1 VDEVTAYRKRRRA
14 SALVATTV
22 VLGAGFGVIAA
33 LPGAGPNSPRQVTLT
48 QVPPPAATA
57 GPDAGP
63 APATDAAESAAPIGG
78 VATAAEDPPATTS
91 ATGAAA
97 KAATTRPR
105 STAPTAT
112 NTIPT
117 GTVEERGA
125 AALALIT
132 YPWPRTGYSIV
143 FTGPNDGLLGLTDP
157 NSKRTTIYIRSTQ
170 SIKDI
175 ARVLAHEI
183 GHTVDFTMT
192 TDAERAEYR
201 RIRGLDNRAW
211 YPNCNG
217 CSDYSSPVGD
227 WAETFAYW
235 LLGDGSF
242 ASQLAPKP
250 TAAQL
255 TALTP
260 LFTADPAAVTP
271 TTTRPPT
278 TTTTATTAPRPT
290 APRAVTPR
298 STTPRP
304 PTTRPTTTST
314 RPTTTTTRPTTTTTR
329 PTTTTTRPTTT
340 TTGPT
345 TTTTGPTTTTTR
357 PTTATTR
364 AATTT
369 TTNSGTGPTS
379 P

>member
-1 VDEVTAYRKRRRA
+1 VDDVTAYRKRRRA

-33 LPGAGPNSPRQVTLT
+33 LPGASPTSPRQVALS
-48 QVPPPAATA
+48 QVPPPAAATA
-57 GPDAGP
+57 GPDAGA
-63 APATDAAESAAPIGG
+63 APATDAAESAAPAGG
-78 VATAAEDPPATTS
+78 VAIAAENPPAATS

-97 KAATTRPR
+97 KAAATRPR
-105 STAPTAT
+105 SAAPAAT

-157 NSKRTTIYIRSTQ
+157 NSKRTTIFIRPIQ
-170 SIKDI
+170 SIRDI

-201 RIRGLDNRAW
+201 RIRGLDDRAW
-211 YPNCNG
+211 YPSCNG
-217 CSDYSSPVGD
+217 CSDYASPVGD

-255 TALTP
+255 SALTP

-271 TTTRPPT
+271 TTRPPT
-278 TTTTATTAPRPT
+278 TTTTATTAPRPP
-290 APRAVTPR
+290 APTAVTPR

-304 PTTRPTTTST
+304 PPT

-329 PTTTTTRPTTT
+329 PTTTTTTTRPTTT

-357 PTTATTR
+357 PTTTTTTR
-364 AATTT
+364 PTTT
-369 TTNSGTGPTS
+369 TTSANSGTGPTS